1 MLLEQ
6 AHHTDTGMKEDRRE
20 HHHQCT
26 TSIRAPAC
34 WHETQEGILDSGWVT
49 ALTVAATVP
58 RGRSFCVHILSHV
71 SMAEAG
77 LSQSVALSLFPRRLL
92 VLGLAF
98 RVCSS
103 GAIGQPDWWMT
114 IPDCFLP
121 YSLSLL
127 ILYPGHYT
135 WPFSN
140 SFLHFGLRWI
150 KQHELE

>member
-6 AHHTDTGMKEDRRE
+6 AHCTDTGMKEDTRE

-26 TSIRAPAC
+26 TSISAPAC

-49 ALTVAATVP
+49 ALTVTATVP

-103 GAIGQPDWWMT
+103 GAIGRPDWWMT

-121 YSLSLL
+121 FPY
-127 ILYPGHYT
+127 
-135 WPFSN
+135 
-140 SFLHFGLRWI
+140 HF
-150 KQHELE
+150 